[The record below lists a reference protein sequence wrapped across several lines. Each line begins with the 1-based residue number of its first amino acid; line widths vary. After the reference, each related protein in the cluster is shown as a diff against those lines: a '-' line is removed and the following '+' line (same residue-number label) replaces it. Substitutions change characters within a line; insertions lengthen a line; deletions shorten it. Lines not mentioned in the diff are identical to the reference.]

1 MTSHLTC
8 VRTDSRIPQFP
19 NIYHA
24 SHHCLIMQTIHN
36 IQHISTTWTFFFLLQ
51 NNLTLS
57 SLTKSLGEVS
67 QPLLHL
73 SVMLCSGALP
83 AWADELQ
90 WQSSWCEW
98 HTAPAEVR
106 YSLLGKTGGIFRTHV
121 PHSENVNGSQPALK
135 LLALTGTGMKFPLK

>member
-19 NIYHA
+19 NIYPA

-57 SLTKSLGEVS
+57 SLTKSLGVTATSTPKRDALLWSSASLSRRAPVTVQLMRTAHSTNWSEILPAGEDRWYFQDPCTTFRKCKWFTTCFKTISTHRHRNEVS
-67 QPLLHL
+67 
-73 SVMLCSGALP
+73 S
-83 AWADELQ
+83 
-90 WQSSWCEW
+90 
-98 HTAPAEVR
+98 
-106 YSLLGKTGGIFRTHV
+106 
-121 PHSENVNGSQPALK
+121 
-135 LLALTGTGMKFPLK
+135 